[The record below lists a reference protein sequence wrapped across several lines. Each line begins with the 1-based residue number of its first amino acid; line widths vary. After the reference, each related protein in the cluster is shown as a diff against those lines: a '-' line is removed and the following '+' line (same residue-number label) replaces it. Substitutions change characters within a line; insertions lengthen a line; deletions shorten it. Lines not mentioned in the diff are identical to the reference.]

1 MLSLE
6 NLTFMSNM
14 EMQWLEMDVMPALPD
29 YGFQEASV
37 GSSPSLS
44 LFHHGSNILEGE
56 RNPGPFGRKLSTNLY
71 LWEKTMR
78 VIWMLPVLT
87 AILKFTYINS
97 QYYPDQQTDW
107 R

>member
-44 LFHHGSNILEGE
+44 LFYHGSNILEGE

-71 LWEKTMR
+71 LWEKNYEGDLN
-78 VIWMLPVLT
+78 VASVDCYFEVYL
-87 AILKFTYINS
+87 Y
-97 QYYPDQQTDW
+97 
-107 R
+107 